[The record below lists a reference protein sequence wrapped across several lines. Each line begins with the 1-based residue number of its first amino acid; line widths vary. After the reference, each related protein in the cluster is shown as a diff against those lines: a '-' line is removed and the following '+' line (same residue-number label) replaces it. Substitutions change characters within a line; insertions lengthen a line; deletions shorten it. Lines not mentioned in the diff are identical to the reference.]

1 MLMGVNKK
9 GKHDGTPRFL
19 LGPLRFASSEDVL
32 GEGSPSL
39 FDFFVE
45 STFFSP
51 KVFDFWCDQPQ
62 SSGSIL
68 AYAFI
73 IDHGQSCVPRRL
85 AYLLS

>member
-45 STFFSP
+45 STFFPPRSLI
-51 KVFDFWCDQPQ
+51 
-62 SSGSIL
+62 SGVINL
-68 AYAFI
+68 NLQEQF
-73 IDHGQSCVPRRL
+73 
-85 AYLLS
+85 

>member
-1 MLMGVNKK
+1 MGVNK
-9 GKHDGTPRFL
+9 GKHDGTPSFL
-19 LGPLRFASSEDVL
+19 LGPFPFASSEDVL
-32 GEGSPSL
+32 GEGSPSF

-51 KVFDFWCDQPQ
+51 KVFDFRCNQPQ
-62 SSGSIL
+62 FSETIL